1 MVFPLGC
8 QLAGFERR
16 RSPRT
21 FTIRLAASDAA
32 ERRASEAAAATTSAL
47 KRIGVD
53 KVMALFLLVWL
64 PQRAKPQSTSP
75 DIVAAPSTFSEMT
88 KM

>member
-1 MVFPLGC
+1 MLWASMVFPLGY

-16 RSPRT
+16 RSTRT

-32 ERRASEAAAATTSAL
+32 ERRASKAAAATTSAL
-47 KRIGVD
+47 KRIGAD

-64 PQRAKPQSTSP
+64 PQTGEATINFP
-75 DIVAAPSTFSEMT
+75 
-88 KM
+88 